1 MLIACRP
8 PSPVTKYIMMMVLPL
23 AAAAVVTVAFVIA
36 RCALRCSVWSIDGLV
51 NSLGQVMMLL
61 LITVSLSSLGPL
73 QCFPHPNGMSSVVAH
88 LQILCWSSSEHSI
101 MVVIAGIAFCT
112 FAVGTIPV
120 VVRAVLL
127 YPRMVVSAQ
136 LGFVLRYRFLFH
148 R

>member
-1 MLIACRP
+1 
-8 PSPVTKYIMMMVLPL
+8 MMVLPL

-61 LITVSLSSLGPL
+61 LVTVSLSSLGPL

-101 MVVIAGIAFCT
+101 MVVIAGTALCT
-112 FAVGTIPV
+112 YAVGTISV

-127 YPRMVVSAQ
+127 YPRTCLQ
-136 LGFVLRYRFLFH
+136 L
-148 R
+148 